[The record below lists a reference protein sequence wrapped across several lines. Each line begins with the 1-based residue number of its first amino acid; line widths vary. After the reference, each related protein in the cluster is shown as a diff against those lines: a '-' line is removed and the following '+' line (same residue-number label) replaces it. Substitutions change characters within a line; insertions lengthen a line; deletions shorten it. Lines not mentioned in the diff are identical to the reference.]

1 MFKNWGDQNEKSG
14 PDSTQIKS
22 TGGEVTPAQIVT
34 TMTNNKGTNTILKG
48 SKLIGDINISCNME
62 LSGEIEGNITSINDS
77 NIVIKGTCKGN
88 IETKGGNVEII
99 GELQV
104 GNITSGNNVIIA
116 GKFNGGEIT
125 AKGKIQLNGEFNG
138 TIEGNE
144 IEVGPNAKGKGE
156 LHYRENISI
165 ARGANIECQI
175 RKAPNE
181 LKLIKTAGEKDV
193 KTVPSVEEISK
204 AN

>member
-14 PDSTQIKS
+14 LDSTEIKNN
-22 TGGEVTPAQIVT
+22 GEEVSPAQTVT
-34 TMTNNKGTNTILKG
+34 SMNKNRETNTILKG
-48 SKLIGDINISCNME
+48 SRLIGDINISCNME

-88 IETKGGNVEII
+88 IETKEGNVEII

-116 GKFNGGEIT
+116 GKFNGGEI
-125 AKGKIQLNGEFNG
+125 AAAGKIQLNGQFNG
-138 TIEGNE
+138 KIEGNE
-144 IEVGPNAKGKGE
+144 IEVGPNANGKGE
-156 LHYRENISI
+156 LHYREIISI
-165 ARGANIECQI
+165 AKGANIECQI

-181 LKLIKTAGEKDV
+181 LKLIKTDGEKDV
-193 KTVPSVEEISK
+193 KTVPPVKEISK

>member
-14 PDSTQIKS
+14 TDSTQIKG
-22 TGGEVTPAQIVT
+22 TGEAINPEQIVT
-34 TMTNNKGTNTILKG
+34 TMNKNKGTNTILKG
-48 SKLIGDINISCNME
+48 SKLIGDIHISCNME
-62 LSGEIEGNITSINDS
+62 LSGEIEGNIRSINDS

-104 GNITSGNNVIIA
+104 GNIISGNDVIVA

-125 AKGKIQLNGEFNG
+125 AKGKIQINGEFNG
-138 TIEGNE
+138 TIDGNE
-144 IEVGPNAKGKGE
+144 IEVGPNAEGKGE

-165 ARGANIECQI
+165 AKGANIECQI
-175 RKAPNE
+175 RKVPNE
-181 LKLIKTAGEKDV
+181 LKLIKTHGEKSK
-193 KTVPSVEEISK
+193 KTVPSVKEISK